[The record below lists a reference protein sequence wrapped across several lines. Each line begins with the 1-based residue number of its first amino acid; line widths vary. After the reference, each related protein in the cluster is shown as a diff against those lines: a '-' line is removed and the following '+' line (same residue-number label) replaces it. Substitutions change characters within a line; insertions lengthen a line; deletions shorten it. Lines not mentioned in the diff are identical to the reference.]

1 MADEPGDPR
10 PDDPSRP
17 ASDARRDGPPVGTPD
32 AEPRPVT
39 PEHASAAPA
48 PPGPPAAPRAGDGQP
63 LDGVV
68 PSGSGGEPAGGES
81 LTTVIVA
88 FAANALIAIAKT
100 LASVVTGSASMVA
113 EAAHSWADTGN
124 EVFLLLAQ
132 RKAARPADDEHPL
145 GYGREVY
152 VWSLF
157 AAIGLFAVGAG
168 VSVTHGIQELLHP
181 EPASDFVVAYVVLGI
196 SAVLEGVSFLQA
208 NRQARGAAA
217 RRDRDLLEHI
227 LATSDPTV
235 RAVFFE
241 DAAALVG
248 IVIAAAGIAT
258 HQLTGSAVPDAFG
271 SILVGVLLAVVA
283 VVLIQRN
290 RRFLVGQSADPELR
304 DAALRALLTIPEV
317 ERVTSLRIEVV
328 GAMQLFLVGAVDLRG
343 EPAEVEASHQLAMLE
358 RRLSSTP
365 GIVGAVLSLSEP
377 EEPAL
382 VPRRREG
389 TS

>member
-1 MADEPGDPR
+1 MQ
-10 PDDPSRP
+10 
-17 ASDARRDGPPVGTPD
+17 D
-32 AEPRPVT
+32 AE
-39 PEHASAAPA
+39 
-48 PPGPPAAPRAGDGQP
+48 P

-68 PSGSGGEPAGGES
+68 PIEPGGEPAGSES
-81 LTTVIVA
+81 ALTVVVA
-88 FAANALIAIAKT
+88 FAANALIAVAKT
-100 LASVVTGSASMVA
+100 AASVVTGSASMVA

-132 RKAARPADDEHPL
+132 RKAARPADDDHPL

-168 VSVTHGIQELLHP
+168 VSITHGVQELLHP
-181 EPASDFVVAYVVLGI
+181 EPASDFVVAYVVLAI

-208 NRQARGAAA
+208 NRQARRAAA
-217 RRDRDLLEHI
+217 RRDRDLFEHI

-248 IVIAAAGIAT
+248 IVIAGSGIAL
-258 HQLTGSAVPDAFG
+258 HQATGSVVPDAVG
-271 SILVGVLLAVVA
+271 SILVGVLLGVVA
-283 VVLIQRN
+283 VVLIERN
-290 RRFLVGQSADPELR
+290 RRFLVGQSADPALR
-304 DAALRALLTIPEV
+304 DAALRALLALPEV

-328 GAMQLFLVGAVDLRG
+328 GAMQLFLVGAVDLPG
-343 EPAEVEASHQLAMLE
+343 SPDEVEASHLLAMLE
-358 RRLSSTP
+358 RRVASTP

-382 VPRRREG
+382 VPRAQEG